1 MAGQRRQASRVNGE
15 TLKWD
20 GIVRGPDFPRTR
32 PDGGEWMNNEFFKAK
47 EYYHRIR
54 CSPQALKLGTD
65 LDWDAVIDLVYLKD
79 CFYRRTPPSTQMA
92 AEIRAREN
100 ALGVGPLARH
110 ALKWDAPDPNQMAAG
125 GGADVNDVSAERMSG
140 LRNSILGG

>member
-1 MAGQRRQASRVNGE
+1 MAGQGRRASRVNGE

-20 GIVRGPDFPRTR
+20 GIIRGPELPELR
-32 PDGGEWMNNEFFKAK
+32 PDKVEWLAVTR
-47 EYYHRIR
+47 EYYENFRR
-54 CSPQALKLGTD
+54 SPQALKLGTD
-65 LDWDAVIDLVYLKD
+65 LDWSAVFDLVLLKD
-79 CFYRRTPPSTQMA
+79 NFYRRQGTQLA

-100 ALGVGPLARH
+100 QFGITPMARH